1 MESDGIEPTASACKA
16 PILPL
21 NYDPIPKTTQKDPA
35 TTKQTR
41 KRLLKNFV
49 VGNLPLYAFLKLEI
63 ALSANALRRE
73 TKQRQNK
80 QAKSYMQV
88 TSSVQSTTMRPPKKR
103 RLEAE
108 QNKERHHKTEKS
120 DRFG

>member
-1 MESDGIEPTASACKA
+1 VA
-16 PILPL
+16 
-21 NYDPIPKTTQKDPA
+21 
-35 TTKQTR
+35 TKQTR

-63 ALSANALRRE
+63 ALSVNALRRE

-88 TSSVQSTTMRPPKKR
+88 TSSVQSTTMRPPKER